1 MADRGRP
8 IPIGAAI
15 YASAHKAVQP
25 PDDRT
30 YSAEVTAI
38 RRNLPH
44 HRSARAVSPHTR
56 SDIIPPQSEIVK
68 KNFRKNHKLCPS
80 FSYNLWAASGRRQCV
95 ANTGDHRYTIG
106 PARYRSLV
114 GYFLLINRMSLRTSD
129 RCHWCGNPHP
139 LSRFDYEHFKKEN
152 GLPRHLSGLAWQ

>member
-8 IPIGAAI
+8 VPIGAAI

-44 HRSARAVSPHTR
+44 HRSARAVFPRTR
-56 SDIIPPQSEIVK
+56 LIMIPPEKGFVK
-68 KNFRKNHKLCPS
+68 KNFRENHKDCMN
-80 FSYNLWAASGRRQCV
+80 FSYNLRHTFFNGVGFKFSCRGESLTRPSASAVSWQ
-95 ANTGDHRYTIG
+95 
-106 PARYRSLV
+106 
-114 GYFLLINRMSLRTSD
+114 
-129 RCHWCGNPHP
+129 
-139 LSRFDYEHFKKEN
+139 SRFADGRGN
-152 GLPRHLSGLAWQ
+152 DPPLLSWHYHGQSFSAFQISSHWASVVPSALMFTRAE

>member
-1 MADRGRP
+1 MAGYGRTFLSAPPCVSLYAMKNGRP
-8 IPIGAAI
+8 RPTLPIGAAI

-80 FSYNLWAASGRRQCV
+80 FSYNLRAASGRRQCV

-114 GYFLLINRMSLRTSD
+114 GYFLLINRMSL
-129 RCHWCGNPHP
+129 
-139 LSRFDYEHFKKEN
+139 
-152 GLPRHLSGLAWQ
+152 PRQSA